1 MEAQIV
7 LCLGKARYHFH
18 DSEKQKEKLC
28 GKRLVLVDGDSN
40 DDEMEQE
47 KGMYKMPMRGFAA
60 CAHHDKSKSVIY
72 LIVSQSV
79 VRCTRHRGIFFFFV
93 CFAVRGEF
101 FFLVSISCVICLN
114 SSNEINDD
122 LTPALDDGLV

>member
-1 MEAQIV
+1 MW
-7 LCLGKARYHFH
+7 K
-18 DSEKQKEKLC
+18 
-28 GKRLVLVDGDSN
+28 GKRLLLVDGDSN

-60 CAHHDKSKSVIY
+60 CARHDKSKPVIY

-79 VRCTRHRGIFFFFV
+79 VRRTRWREIYFFRLLRCTRGV
-93 CFAVRGEF
+93 